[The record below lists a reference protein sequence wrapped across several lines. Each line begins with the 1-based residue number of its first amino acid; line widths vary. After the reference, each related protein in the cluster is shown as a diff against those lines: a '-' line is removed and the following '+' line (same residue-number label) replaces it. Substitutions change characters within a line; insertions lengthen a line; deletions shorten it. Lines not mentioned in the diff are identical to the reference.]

1 MELVNGRTSPIRPSG
16 VCKTAPSVRSMAK
29 ALFWYMFLLGSLYFL
44 CFHRLMTMIILK
56 RDMAVL
62 EKARQQQLVSLL
74 PVRPL
79 HPRAQ
84 RQATLYRQGHGLI
97 LNVHMIHHGGS
108 TVCDAVGHALN
119 VAKGGT
125 TPSLDCW
132 IARRNPDGVR
142 LDYPHHNPWRSDET
156 AANAE
161 TVRQY
166 FHMITWQFDAP
177 PRTPLTE
184 TQWEDAHL
192 FSIMVMRDP
201 MERMLAGGE
210 YMTRY
215 FPNVLHGNASV
226 EELTQ
231 FSHSDRTEN
240 NVLRILANEHCCPVQ
255 EDAVD
260 SHNTNP
266 FISPILTTPPTPIDR
281 THLEAAKALL
291 RRFSVIIDMECLSET
306 LQLLAQNEW
315 NITLGPMT
323 MPATS
328 EPPPSSLSTKTTT
341 TTAATPREIIGN
353 DAIYEYLLQ
362 KNELDVEL
370 YQWSKSVSYLDCS
383 QLQSSLVA
391 NIK

>member
-1 MELVNGRTSPIRPSG
+1 MEFVTGRNAPSRSIG
-16 VCKTAPSVRSMAK
+16 VCKTVSSVRPMAT
-29 ALFWYMFLLGSLYFL
+29 ALFWYIFLLGSFYLLWFN
-44 CFHRLMTMIILK
+44 RLMTMFTIK

-62 EKARQQQLVSLL
+62 ETSTQRASV

-79 HPRAQ
+79 SAQAQ
-84 RQATLYRQGHGLI
+84 RQAALYRQGNSMI
-97 LNVHMIHHGGS
+97 LNVHTIHRGRS
-108 TVCDAVGHALN
+108 TVCDAVGHARN
-119 VAKGGT
+119 AIKG

-132 IARRNPDGVR
+132 IARRIPDGVS